1 MLPHLP
7 LPQRRIEGGKVVVG
21 TVIAVG
27 TNAVVVVLTVV
38 VAVGR
43 DDRIRREIV
52 ISARLMTLGRL
63 ERYLSLWMTG

>member
-1 MLPHLP
+1 MLLHLP

-52 ISARLMTLGRL
+52 ISARLTTLGRL